1 MTFQLLPVIDRV
13 LELYRMPLSPVR
25 FEQYLKLLHDT
36 TKSELV
42 LPIGGFNPM
51 AKEHAL
57 EQLEK
62 LKAFDAE
69 AIVAALLP
77 ALNKATMA
85 DLPDTTISI
94 SVNLSDDVKGG
105 WTNRYTSDYDSK
117 FKINALLSRHFC
129 TPIFWTSEIFSTT
142 MIRQRILEYTWRTVY
157 RQHHPAPKTLKDHL
171 DQEMFVARQAP
182 LSPPVNPDLITTTGQ
197 VYREHMN
204 SEDYHVIFNFFYGS
218 DASASLSFPLHF
230 DIPDMAGFRYAT
242 YLASHS

>member
-25 FEQYLKLLHDT
+25 FGQYLKLLHDS
-36 TKSELV
+36 TKDELV
-42 LPIGGFNPM
+42 LPVGGFNPM

-69 AIVAALLP
+69 GIVAALLP
-77 ALNKATMA
+77 ALNKATITG
-85 DLPDTTISI
+85 LPDTTISI
-94 SVNLSDDVKGG
+94 AVNLSDDVKGG

-129 TPIFWTSEIFSTT
+129 TPIFWTSETFSTN
-142 MIRQRILEYTWRTVY
+142 MIRQRILEYAWRTVY
-157 RQHHPAPKTLKDHL
+157 RQLHPTPKTLKDHL
-171 DQEMFVARQAP
+171 DQEIFVSGQVSRSSAAT
-182 LSPPVNPDLITTTGQ
+182 PDLITATGQ
-197 VYREHMN
+197 IYREHMN

-218 DASASLSFPLHF
+218 DASASLSFPLQF